1 MSKPMNRSPCLARA
15 TCLLLQESAAP
26 RTEADLDLRETRS
39 PERAHAALREETRAG
54 KTVTLVDVTVATA
67 GRVNRNGRLYSREV
81 WQAAITAAQEG
92 LIEGKLWGLLEHP
105 DDWYDPMKGRL
116 AAICLRYETLELDG
130 DTVKATG
137 VVIDTAAGQDLTA
150 LLGGGVAVG
159 VSSNGTGSAK
169 WLPAREVLPDPP
181 DPEMLIQVIQ
191 DDFRLLTVDVVS
203 DPADVSGT
211 ARRRERHQPPA
222 NPSGQARSAEQ
233 RQRQPPASTRP
244 QEGTMHPKIKALM
257 EKYGCKTLEELKA
270 KTEAQAE
277 YLTTLEAVA
286 QESVN
291 RPAPTP
297 PTADTGTIS
306 LGDYRVLEQTVVE
319 LRGTVSALTTDNHNA
334 RRDAIAI
341 TALESARLP
350 SAGTVKHGETEI
362 DLDASFRNDL
372 ISAARAAESDE
383 TAKAAVD
390 RKIVERKAAL
400 GQRESAPRPIG
411 QNRVPLPSGD
421 NSRARTEAEQA
432 RNGETRQFES
442 TRSRAGLI

>member
-1 MSKPMNRSPCLARA
+1 MDQLNRSPCTSALTRR
-15 TCLLLQESAAP
+15 LLLQESAAP
-26 RTEADLDLRETRS
+26 RTEADLDLRETRA

-81 WQAAITAAQEG
+81 WQAAITAAQQD
-92 LIEGKLWGLLEHP
+92 LTDGKLWGLLEHP
-105 DDWYDPMKGRL
+105 DDWYDPAKGRL

-159 VSSNGTGSAK
+159 VSSNGHGSAK
-169 WLPAREVLPDPP
+169 WLPAREVLPDFP
-181 DPEMLIQVIQ
+181 DPEAYLQVIQ
-191 DDFRLLTVDVVS
+191 DDYRLLTIDVVS
-203 DPADVSGT
+203 DPSDVSGT
-211 ARRRERHQPPA
+211 ARRRERQEPPA
-222 NPSGQARSAEQ
+222 PT
-233 RQRQPPASTRP
+233 PRP
-244 QEGTMHPKIKALM
+244 QEGSMHPKIKALM

-277 YLTTLEAVA
+277 YLAALEAVA

-297 PTADTGTIS
+297 APEAGTVS
-306 LGDYRVLEQTVVE
+306 LSDYRALEQTVVE
-319 LRGTVSALTTDNHNA
+319 LRGQVGTLNTENHNA
-334 RRDAIAI
+334 RRDTIAV

-350 SAGTVKHGETEI
+350 SAGTVKHGDTEI
-362 DLDASFRNDL
+362 DLDASFRAEL
-372 ISAARAAESDE
+372 IGVARTAESEDV
-383 TAKAAVD
+383 ARSAVE

-400 GQRESAPRPIG
+400 GQRESAPRPTG

-421 NSRARTEAEQA
+421 NSRTRTEAEQA
-432 RNGETRQFES
+432 RSGETRQFES

>member
-1 MSKPMNRSPCLARA
+1 MEQLNRSPCTTAL
-15 TCLLLQESAAP
+15 TVH
-26 RTEADLDLRETRS
+26 LRESVSGQLDTSQQLSETRR
-39 PERAHAALREETRAG
+39 PERAN
-54 KTVTLVDVTVATA
+54 VTLSEATQDGQKVTRFKCDIGKVDI
-67 GRVNRNGRLYSREV
+67 VNRNGRYYPRSAY
-81 WQAAITAAQEG
+81 QAAIDAAQEDLSAG
-92 LIEGKLWGLLEHP
+92 RLWGLLEHA

-116 AAICLRYETLELDG
+116 EKIAGLFDSLSIDG
-130 DTVKATG
+130 DMVIGEG
-137 VVIDTAAGQDLTA
+137 VVVATPTGDTLRG
-150 LLGGGVAVG
+150 LLASKVAVG
-159 VSSNGTGSAK
+159 ISTSGTGSVK
-169 WLPAREVLPDPP
+169 WLPAKEVDDTYH
-181 DPEMLIQVIQ
+181 DPEELIGVIQ
-191 DDFRLLTVDVVS
+191 DDFRLLTVDFVS
-203 DPADVSGT
+203 D
-211 ARRRERHQPPA
+211 PA

-233 RQRQPPASTRP
+233 RQRQPPAPTRP
-244 QEGTMHPKIKALM
+244 QEGNMHPKIKALM

-291 RPAPTP
+291 RPAPA
-297 PTADTGTIS
+297 PTAADTGTVS

-319 LRGTVSALTTDNHNA
+319 LRGQVSGLTTDNHNA

-421 NSRARTEAEQA
+421 NSRTRTEAEQA